1 MDVFDLIK
9 KHEGL
14 KLKPYIDMVG
24 KITIGWGRNLDDVG
38 ITELES
44 EMLLKNDV
52 ERAVLSLTHCFT
64 WYSSLDDVRKAVL
77 IDMVFNL
84 GIQGFLKFVMT
95 IEHLMNGEYDL
106 AADTMLDSKWA
117 HQVGDRAVEL
127 SEMMR
132 SGKWCSL

>member
-14 KLKPYIDMVG
+14 KLKPYIDTVG
-24 KITIGWGRNLDDVG
+24 KITIGYGRNLDDVG
-38 ITELES
+38 ITELEA
-44 EMLLKNDV
+44 EILLEHDV
-52 ERAVLSLTHCFT
+52 ERAVLGLSHCFI
-64 WYSSLDDVRKAVL
+64 WYPNLDDVRKAVL

-84 GIQGFLKFVMT
+84 GIQGFLTFIMT
-95 IEHLMNGEYDL
+95 IKHLSREEYDL

-117 HQVGDRAVEL
+117 HQVGGRALEL

-132 SGKWCSL
+132 TGQWL